1 MACVASGHFFERED
15 RLPRS
20 LVIDVRLLPK
30 KVPVNLLI
38 AVFQEDRFSTIA
50 TLRHVV
56 RETGYHHADQTRHK
70 CKLNANQTEGYTY
83 RVDALR
89 LAGIS
94 IVRI

>member
-1 MACVASGHFFERED
+1 MTRLARVVAVGVPHHVTQSGNARQSILNTDAD
-15 RLPRS
+15 R
-20 LVIDVRLLPK
+20 
-30 KVPVNLLI
+30 KVYL
-38 AVFQEDRFSTIA
+38 EDRFSTIA

-70 CKLNANQTEGYTY
+70 CKLNANQTEGYAY

>member
-30 KVPVNLLI
+30 KVRVNLLI
-38 AVFQEDRFSTIA
+38 AVFKEDRFSTIA

-56 RETGYHHADQTRHK
+56 RETGCNHARQTRHER
-70 CKLNANQTEGYTY
+70 KLTLSG
-83 RVDALR
+83 
-89 LAGIS
+89 
-94 IVRI
+94 